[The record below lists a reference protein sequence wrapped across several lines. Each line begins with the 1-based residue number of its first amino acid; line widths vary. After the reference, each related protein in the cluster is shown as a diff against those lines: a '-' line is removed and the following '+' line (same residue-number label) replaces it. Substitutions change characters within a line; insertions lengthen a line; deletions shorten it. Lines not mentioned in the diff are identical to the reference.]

1 MKTIIIALLLTLS
14 TDLMNGSPYVPS
26 RSVVVVRETSFF
38 VAFNLVM
45 INEGG
50 WSNHKMDK
58 GGLTFRG
65 ITYRWNKKWVGWRAP
80 INSSLVKSHY
90 YKIWKSEGFDK
101 LHNQGVANYLFDT
114 RISISRKKSIKMLNK
129 CLGLNVKLTKQWIN
143 PLMDTLNVER
153 LSKCRCNYYKMIVK
167 KDSSQVVFLKGW
179 LKRAKRI

>member
-65 ITYRWNKKWVGWRAP
+65 ITFN
-80 INSSLVKSHY
+80 
-90 YKIWKSEGFDK
+90 
-101 LHNQGVANYLFDT
+101 
-114 RISISRKKSIKMLNK
+114 
-129 CLGLNVKLTKQWIN
+129 
-143 PLMDTLNVER
+143 
-153 LSKCRCNYYKMIVK
+153 
-167 KDSSQVVFLKGW
+167 
-179 LKRAKRI
+179 